1 MTHDEQM
8 AFDAQI
14 HAHRSPSGPVNE
26 SDRPHYPA
34 DPRYDLSDENV
45 AGLIDALTY
54 SSYRHNREISPEV
67 TPERWRKVFGP
78 STDAMEQ
85 KYQGEKR

>member
-1 MTHDEQM
+1 MTIWDDE
-8 AFDAQI
+8 
-14 HAHRSPSGPVNE
+14 VV
-26 SDRPHYPA
+26 DRGQRNA
-34 DPRYDLSDENV
+34 IDGSDLSDADIAE
-45 AGLIDALTY
+45 LIDSLTY

>member
-1 MTHDEQM
+1 MTIWDDE
-8 AFDAQI
+8 
-14 HAHRSPSGPVNE
+14 VV
-26 SDRPHYPA
+26 DRGQRNA
-34 DPRYDLSDENV
+34 IDGSDLSDEDM
-45 AGLIDALTY
+45 AELIDSLTY

>member
-1 MTHDEQM
+1 MTHDEEMIQRGQ
-8 AFDAQI
+8 DVI
-14 HAHRSPSGPVNE
+14 DGS
-26 SDRPHYPA
+26 
-34 DPRYDLSDENV
+34 DLSDEDM
-45 AGLIDALTY
+45 AELIDSLTY

-67 TPERWRKVFGP
+67 TPERWQKVFGP

>member
-1 MTHDEQM
+1 MTIWDDE
-8 AFDAQI
+8 
-14 HAHRSPSGPVNE
+14 VV
-26 SDRPHYPA
+26 DRGQRNA
-34 DPRYDLSDENV
+34 IDGSDLSDEDM
-45 AGLIDALTY
+45 AELIDSLTY

-67 TPERWRKVFGP
+67 TPERWQKVFGP

>member
-1 MTHDEQM
+1 MTAWDDEVVDQGQRN
-8 AFDAQI
+8 AIDG
-14 HAHRSPSGPVNE
+14 S
-26 SDRPHYPA
+26 
-34 DPRYDLSDENV
+34 DLSDADIAE
-45 AGLIDALTY
+45 LIDSLTY

>member
-1 MTHDEQM
+1 MTHDEEMIQRGQ
-8 AFDAQI
+8 DVI
-14 HAHRSPSGPVNE
+14 DGS
-26 SDRPHYPA
+26 
-34 DPRYDLSDENV
+34 DLSDEDI
-45 AGLIDALTY
+45 AELIDSLTY